1 MIELAVPATTTG
13 YEARHHGGLWYT
25 APGKGARRPRNLLEE
40 NLMAMQNPEDDLD
53 RITVL
58 IVDDHPLFREGLS
71 KVFSLEDDIEVIGEE
86 ADGEKALQLV
96 RQLRPNVLVI
106 DINIPSMNGLQVT
119 RQLKAERI
127 NCAVIMLTAYH
138 DQEQVLHAMRAG
150 ASAYFSKDVEPA
162 RLVEVVRQVV
172 QGFYVI
178 GNQLFDE
185 PSLRA
190 WLDAGVEAATGPYM
204 VDPGEHFVPLSP
216 REMEI
221 LQFVTRGMSNKQIA
235 LELGISHQT
244 VKNHMTA
251 ILKKLDV
258 EDRTQAAVYAL
269 RRGWVR
275 MQDTLSESDD

>member
-1 MIELAVPATTTG
+1 MAQRKPAD
-13 YEARHHGGLWYT
+13 AHD
-25 APGKGARRPRNLLEE
+25 K
-40 NLMAMQNPEDDLD
+40 
-53 RITVL
+53 ITIL

-71 KVFSLEDDIEVIGEE
+71 KVFSLEDDFDVVGEE
-86 ADGEKALQLV
+86 SDGEKALTLARDLQPDV
-96 RQLRPNVLVI
+96 VVI
-106 DINIPSMNGLQVT
+106 DINLPSMNGLQVT
-119 RQLKAERI
+119 RQLKADRTGI
-127 NCAVIMLTAYH
+127 AIVTLTAYH

-150 ASAYFSKDVEPA
+150 ASAYYPKDVEPST
-162 RLVEVVRQVV
+162 LVDVVRQIV
-172 QGFYVI
+172 QGYYIV

-185 PSLRA
+185 TGLRA

-244 VKNHMTA
+244 VKNHMTS

-275 MQDTLSESDD
+275 MQDTLSESDDEH

>member
-1 MIELAVPATTTG
+1 
-13 YEARHHGGLWYT
+13 
-25 APGKGARRPRNLLEE
+25 
-40 NLMAMQNPEDDLD
+40 MAKQKQADGPN

-71 KVFSLEDDIEVIGEE
+71 KVFSLEDDLDVVGEE
-86 ADGEKALQLV
+86 ADGEKALRLAREIQPDV
-96 RQLRPNVLVI
+96 VVI
-106 DINIPSMNGLQVT
+106 DINLPSMNGLQVS
-119 RQLKAERI
+119 RQLKADRTGI
-127 NCAVIMLTAYH
+127 AVVLLTAYH

-150 ASAYFSKDVEPA
+150 ASAYYSKDVEPS
-162 RLVEVVRQVV
+162 RLVAVIRQIV
-172 QGFYVI
+172 QGCYIV
-178 GNQLFDE
+178 GDQVFDE
-185 PSLRA
+185 AGLRA

-204 VDPGEHFVPLSP
+204 VDPTEHFVPLSP

-235 LELGISHQT
+235 VELGISHQT
-244 VKNHMTA
+244 VKNHMTS

-275 MQDTLSESDD
+275 MQDTLSEPGED

>member
-1 MIELAVPATTTG
+1 
-13 YEARHHGGLWYT
+13 
-25 APGKGARRPRNLLEE
+25 
-40 NLMAMQNPEDDLD
+40 MAQQKQANTLD
-53 RITVL
+53 KITVM

-71 KVFSLEDDIEVIGEE
+71 KVFALEDDIRVVGEE
-86 ADGEKALQLV
+86 DDGEKALALARELQPDV
-96 RQLRPNVLVI
+96 VVI
-106 DINIPSMNGLQVT
+106 DINLPSMNGLQVT
-119 RQLKAERI
+119 RQLKADRTGI
-127 NCAVIMLTAYH
+127 AVVTLTAYH

-150 ASAYFSKDVEPA
+150 ASAYYPKDVEPST
-162 RLVEVVRQVV
+162 LVDVVRQVV
-172 QGFYVI
+172 QGYYIVGDQI
-178 GNQLFDE
+178 FDE
-185 PSLRA
+185 AGLRA

-244 VKNHMTA
+244 VKNHMTS

-275 MQDTLSESDD
+275 MQDTLSESESDE

>member
-1 MIELAVPATTTG
+1 
-13 YEARHHGGLWYT
+13 
-25 APGKGARRPRNLLEE
+25 
-40 NLMAMQNPEDDLD
+40 MAQHNQADALD
-53 RITVL
+53 KITVL

-71 KVFSLEDDIEVIGEE
+71 KILSLEDDLDVVGEE
-86 ADGEKALQLV
+86 DDGEKALTLARELQPDV
-96 RQLRPNVLVI
+96 VVI
-106 DINIPSMNGLQVT
+106 DINLPSMNGLQVT
-119 RQLKAERI
+119 RQLKADRTGI
-127 NCAVIMLTAYH
+127 AVITLTAYH

-150 ASAYFSKDVEPA
+150 ASAYYPKDVEPST
-162 RLVEVVRQVV
+162 LVDVVRQVV
-172 QGFYVI
+172 QGYYIVGDQI
-178 GNQLFDE
+178 FDE
-185 PSLRA
+185 SGLRA

-244 VKNHMTA
+244 VKNHMTS

-275 MQDTLSESDD
+275 MQDTLSEPDDNSL

>member
-1 MIELAVPATTTG
+1 MATQ
-13 YEARHHGGLWYT
+13 EQASNH
-25 APGKGARRPRNLLEE
+25 
-40 NLMAMQNPEDDLD
+40 NP
-53 RITVL
+53 ITVL

-71 KVFSLEDDIEVIGEE
+71 KVFSLEDDIKVIGEE
-86 ADGEKALQLV
+86 ADGERALKLAREMQPDV
-96 RQLRPNVLVI
+96 VVI
-106 DINIPSMNGLQVT
+106 DINLPSMNGLQVT
-119 RQLKAERI
+119 RQLKADRTGI
-127 NCAVIMLTAYH
+127 AIIMLTAYH

-150 ASAYFSKDVEPA
+150 ASAYYSKDVEPS
-162 RLVEVVRQVV
+162 RLVEVIRQCV
-172 QGFYVI
+172 QGYYVV

-185 PSLRA
+185 ASLRA
-190 WLDAGVEAATGPYM
+190 WLDAGVEAVTGPYM

-221 LQFVTRGMSNKQIA
+221 LQFVTRGLSNKQIA

-244 VKNHMTA
+244 VKNHMTS

-275 MQDTLSESDD
+275 MEDTLNDSDED